1 MAYVALSE
9 AEKTFIL
16 HGVEEDFRCDGRSRR
31 DYRPMELETGVVS
44 NASGSARLRLA
55 NTDILV
61 GVKTEIDV
69 PSPLA
74 PEYGKLE
81 FFVDCSANATPE
93 FEGRGGSDLAQELI
107 LSLQNAYESP
117 QAFDYR
123 SLCLIP
129 GQQCWKLY
137 IDILVL
143 ECGGNLH
150 DAVSLAAKAAL
161 FNTKLPRVTA
171 TLLDAGITDLII
183 SDNPYDCTRIGIE
196 TAPLL
201 VTVCKIGDYCL
212 VDPTAEEEGCS
223 TVSIVVS
230 VSMRN
235 GEPYLSGTHMTG
247 GGSMHRDTMQ
257 NCLQLGLSIGEQLN
271 TLLTKMLKQEQDRV
285 GPKRPKTVG
294 FLK

>member
-1 MAYVALSE
+1 MAFVALSE

-16 HGVEEDFRCDGRSRR
+16 HGVEENYRCDGRSRK
-31 DYRPMELETGVVS
+31 DYRPMELETGLVS

-69 PSPLA
+69 PDPLT
-74 PEYGKLE
+74 PEFGKLE

-107 LSLQNAYESP
+107 LALQNAYESP
-117 QAFDYR
+117 LSFDYR
-123 SLCLIP
+123 TLCLIP

-137 IDILVL
+137 IDILIL

-161 FNTKLPRVTA
+161 YNTKLPRVTA
-171 TLLDAGITDLII
+171 SLLDAGITDLII
-183 SDNPYDCTRIGIE
+183 SDNPYDCTRLEIGTVPI
-196 TAPLL
+196 L

-212 VDPTAEEEGCS
+212 VDPSAEEEVCS
-223 TVSIVVS
+223 TVSMVVAI
-230 VSMRN
+230 SMKN
-235 GEPYLSGTHMTG
+235 KEAYLSGSHMTG
-247 GGSMHRDTMQ
+247 GGSMHRDTML
-257 NCLQLGLSIGEQLN
+257 NSLNLGLSIGEHLN
-271 TLLTKMLKQEQDRV
+271 THLIKMLKQEEERV

>member
-31 DYRPMELETGVVS
+31 DYRPMELETGLVS

-69 PSPLA
+69 PDPLT
-74 PEYGKLE
+74 PDFGKLE

-93 FEGRGGSDLAQELI
+93 FEGRGGSDLAQELV

-117 QAFDYR
+117 LAFDYR
-123 SLCLIP
+123 TLCLIP
-129 GQQCWKLY
+129 GQQCWKLF
-137 IDILVL
+137 IDILIL

-183 SDNPYDCTRIGIE
+183 SDNPYDCTRIGIDNV
-196 TAPLL
+196 PLL
-201 VTVCKIGDYCL
+201 VTVCKIGDFCL
-212 VDPTAEEEGCS
+212 VDPSAEEEVCS
-223 TVSIVVS
+223 TVSMVVS

-235 GEPYLSGTHMTG
+235 GVAFLSGTHLTG
-247 GGSMHRDTMQ
+247 GGAMHRDTMG
-257 NCLQLGLSIGEQLN
+257 NCLQLGLSIGEHLD
-271 TLLTKMLKQEQDRV
+271 TLLAKMLKQEQDRV

>member
-81 FFVDCSANATPE
+81 FFVDCSANATPD

-271 TLLTKMLKQEQDRV
+271 TLLTKMLQQEQDRV

>member
-81 FFVDCSANATPE
+81 FFVDCSANATPD

>member
-31 DYRPMELETGVVS
+31 DYRPMELETGLVS

-69 PSPLA
+69 PDPLT
-74 PEYGKLE
+74 PDFGKLE

-93 FEGRGGSDLAQELI
+93 FEGRGGSDLAQELV

-117 QAFDYR
+117 LAFDYR
-123 SLCLIP
+123 TLCLIP

-137 IDILVL
+137 IDILIL

-183 SDNPYDCTRIGIE
+183 SDNPYDCTRIGID
-196 TAPLL
+196 TVPLL
-201 VTVCKIGDYCL
+201 VTVCKIGDFCL
-212 VDPTAEEEGCS
+212 VDPSAEEEVCS
-223 TVSIVVS
+223 TVSMVVS

-235 GEPYLSGTHMTG
+235 GEAFLSGTHLTG
-247 GGSMHRDTMQ
+247 GGAMHRDTMR
-257 NCLQLGLSIGEQLN
+257 NCLQLGLSIGEHLD
-271 TLLTKMLKQEQDRV
+271 TLLRNMLKQEQDRV

>member
-74 PEYGKLE
+74 PDYGKLE

-117 QAFDYR
+117 LAFDYR

>member
-31 DYRPMELETGVVS
+31 DYRPMELETGLVS

-69 PSPLA
+69 PNPLT
-74 PEYGKLE
+74 PEFGKLE

-93 FEGRGGSDLAQELI
+93 FEGRGGSNLAQELI

-117 QAFDYR
+117 LAFDYR
-123 SLCLIP
+123 TLCLIP

-137 IDILVL
+137 IDILIL

-161 FNTKLPRVTA
+161 YNTKLPRVTA

-183 SDNPYDCTRIGIE
+183 SDNPYDCTRIGID
-196 TAPLL
+196 ALPLL

-212 VDPTAEEEGCS
+212 VDPTAEEEVCS
-223 TVSIVVS
+223 TVSMVVS
-230 VSMRN
+230 VSMRQDT
-235 GEPYLSGTHMTG
+235 PYLSGTHMTG
-247 GGSMHRDTMQ
+247 GGSMHRDTML
-257 NCLQLGLSIGEQLN
+257 NCIQLGLSMGEQLN
-271 TLLTKMLKQEQDRV
+271 KLLLKMLKSEETRV